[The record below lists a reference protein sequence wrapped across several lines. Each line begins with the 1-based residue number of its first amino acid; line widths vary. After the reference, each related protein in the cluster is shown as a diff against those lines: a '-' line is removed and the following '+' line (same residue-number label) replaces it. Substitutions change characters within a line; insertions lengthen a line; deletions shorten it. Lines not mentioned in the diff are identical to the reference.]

1 MLIDWSSNCLIKTS
15 VVCLHMLLIV
25 HFANQL
31 SDQKNMYKWCLSIQA
46 KHWQWSHNVFNN
58 LFTSEYPLQ
67 VEHTRPASIVLK
79 SSSVPH
85 NESIFSIMPCR
96 SNILDLRGQ
105 LCIIRCLYFLYMIQ
119 LGLLISHRSSVF
131 NLRGFLCTDL
141 TIKSLNYIKVNN
153 LFHVSL
159 TDTVR
164 PASLSAHFV

>member
-1 MLIDWSSNCLIKTS
+1 MLIDWSSNWLIKTS
-15 VVCLHMLLIV
+15 AVCLHMLLIV

-31 SDQKNMYKWCLSIQA
+31 SDQKNTYKWRLSIQA

-58 LFTSEYPLQ
+58 LFTSEYPSQ

-79 SSSVPH
+79 SSSVP
-85 NESIFSIMPCR
+85 SIFSIMPRR
-96 SNILDLRGQ
+96 SNILNLQGQ

-119 LGLLISHRSSVF
+119 LGSLISRRSSVLD
-131 NLRGFLCTDL
+131 LRGFLCTDL

-164 PASLSAHFV
+164 PASLFAHFI